1 MLSSFL
7 KALTLS
13 SILLLS
19 TIASAN
25 SSMSEIDI
33 MTREAIE
40 FELAKE
46 NITVDFF
53 DGITDLEG
61 PFEVT
66 DPASI
71 CDFET
76 TAIAKW
82 MEGQTEITSQCVVC
96 FVYLD
101 KKKLSIDWQEASCL

>member
-1 MLSSFL
+1 MQQSIQSLFL
-7 KALTLS
+7 
-13 SILLLS
+13 SILLILP
-19 TIASAN
+19 TFVSA
-25 SSMSEIDI
+25 SSMSEIDL

-40 FELAKE
+40 YELSKE
-46 NITVDFF
+46 NIKIDFF

-66 DPASI
+66 DPASL

-82 MEGQTEITSQCVVC
+82 EENQKEITSQCVVC
-96 FVYLD
+96 FVYID
-101 KKKLSIDWQEASCL
+101 KKKLSIDWQEAACL